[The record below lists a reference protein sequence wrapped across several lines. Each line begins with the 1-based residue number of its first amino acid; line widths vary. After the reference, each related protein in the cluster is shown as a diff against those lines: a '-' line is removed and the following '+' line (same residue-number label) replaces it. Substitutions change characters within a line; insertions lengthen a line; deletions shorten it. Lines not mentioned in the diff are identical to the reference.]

1 MPVKFSQHSD
11 KFAEGYGEGEEL
23 GETIRVHESGKLQP
37 VKFSQL
43 EKAPVGVRFALAGP
57 KGPGLPQHPK
67 NNAPLAKPR
76 GEKQWQAWAQ
86 DLNDWSDK

>member
-1 MPVKFSQHSD
+1 M
-11 KFAEGYGEGEEL
+11 L

-67 NNAPLAKPR
+67 NNAPLKKAR
-76 GEKQWQAWAQ
+76 GEK
-86 DLNDWSDK
+86 